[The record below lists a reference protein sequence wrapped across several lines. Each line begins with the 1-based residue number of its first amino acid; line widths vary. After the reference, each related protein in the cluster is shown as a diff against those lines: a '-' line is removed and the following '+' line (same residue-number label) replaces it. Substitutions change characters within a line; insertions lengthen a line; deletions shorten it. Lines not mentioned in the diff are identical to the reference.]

1 MHCFHR
7 IFKFGLQSLNIFSS
21 KYLKLFGNEMNCKD
35 VQFLN
40 IYKKYLQLETFQL
53 SNALISCNAV
63 QDLNIHEKSVPF
75 DTFQLSN
82 ALISCNAVQEVNIYA
97 KYVPLDTF

>member
-53 SNALISCNAV
+53 SNALMACKDSQYLLV
-63 QDLNIHEKSVPF
+63 FLNDGNLREFKKLEDILKNRYPCIFLYASV
-75 DTFQLSN
+75 
-82 ALISCNAVQEVNIYA
+82 
-97 KYVPLDTF
+97 